1 LPHVAVVTV
10 EERLRRDLVERLAQA
25 GHAVRTAST
34 WPALVR
40 EVAAPG
46 CGLVLIDGRLQG
58 LDTELLQ
65 ALSASLPEPP
75 ELRSVGGPALPIR
88 PAPARPDLQ
97 LRLARRCARAVIQL
111 DERRE
116 LDRMG
121 LDNRALPLLADVATR
136 ATPIRIEGERGTGKE
151 RVARVIHRLA
161 AAEGPLLSLDARPGG
176 AEPAPVPDGPPGVL
190 YIRQLEEWSRGA
202 VSDLE
207 DRAGKAGWRM
217 MGGTR
222 VKGLDNPELAHWTPV
237 RLRPLRER
245 HDDLKALTR
254 LYVERYR
261 RRQGLPRRRLDRSM
275 WPLILS
281 HPWPGNG
288 RELETFAMQL
298 VTSCPGPT
306 FRARDLPE
314 AVSRLLESAPDA
326 ALREQAVSFEE
337 LVEARL
343 RPMVQ
348 QFELGSDVGLYRLA
362 IDATER
368 ALIRLALSRT
378 RGNQKAAASLLGVA
392 RNTLRTKATEL
403 GVTPPSRRRRKG

>member
-1 LPHVAVVTV
+1 MPHVAVVTV
-10 EERLRRDLVERLAQA
+10 EERLRRELVERLAQA

-34 WPALVR
+34 WPDLVR

-46 CGLVLIDGRLQG
+46 CGLVLLDGRLQG
-58 LDTELLQ
+58 LDTALLQ

-75 ELRSVGGPALPIR
+75 ELRSVGAPALPIR

-97 LRLARRCARAVIQL
+97 LRLARRCARSVIQL

-136 ATPIRIEGERGTGKE
+136 ATPIRVEGERGTGKE
-151 RVARVIHRLA
+151 RIARVVHRLA
-161 AAEGPLLSLDARPGG
+161 AVDGPLVRLDEQPG
-176 AEPAPVPDGPPGVL
+176 AEPRPLPEGPAGAL
-190 YIRQLEEWSRGA
+190 YVTRLEDWSRGA
-202 VSDLE
+202 VSALE
-207 DRAGKAGWRM
+207 ARAGKAGWRL

-222 VKGLDNPELAHWTPV
+222 VKGLDNPELVHWTPL

-298 VTSCPGPT
+298 VTSCDGPT

-378 RGNQKAAASLLGVA
+378 GGNQKAAASMLGVA